1 MSAAHPQAY
10 EKPHGRAALDDD
22 LDRLLFELLRNILAK
37 RAPQVAS
44 WMTVT
49 SSQATIPAGRAAI
62 PYLQALNIWFQLL
75 KITEKIR
82 RMRRRHHIENDH
94 GEKELNNSFAQSLS
108 RSHLETDI
116 IKNRLSKLSVG
127 PTLTAHPTDAKRVT
141 VLEIHRRLHA
151 NLVAFDPQR
160 LTLRD
165 QKICLAEIEAE
176 IDLLWMT
183 GELRLER
190 PTLED
195 EIQWGLQFFRDS
207 IFDAIPEVF
216 ERFERAA
223 ELVFGGLDNITPCIK
238 FHSWIGG
245 DRDGNPNVTAKM
257 TALALKNAK
266 ADIITCYTG
275 LLRKAAA
282 RLSISHKITPLNDD
296 ITAGLS
302 KLICAR
308 GLQANNANEMF
319 RQALS
324 SIIHRLEN
332 DSYNHI
338 DDFISDLGQIENALL
353 SIGAEKLSSLYIRPI
368 KWRAQ
373 VFGFRVF
380 TLDIRQNSTVTTDV
394 LAEIWKSQTG
404 VTTPEYGSAEWSER
418 LRTEL
423 ATTDLKTVERHKLSP
438 QAVELLDVF
447 SLMKSARRSADPAAI
462 GPFILSMTRS
472 TDDLLGVYL
481 LARYA
486 GFGAETIDITVVPL
500 FETIEDL
507 RAAPDILTELLQ
519 VPLARRSLKVGGQTI
534 EIMLGY
540 SDSNKDGGFLCSI
553 WELDQ
558 AQRKIMR
565 ALQTKDFQP
574 VFFHGR
580 GGSVSRGGAPTDR
593 AIAAQPPNTV
603 HGQLRLT
610 EQGEVVSANYSNVST
625 AAAHLELL
633 ASSVFCH
640 SSNTGDSL
648 ADPAITDALDALSG
662 LSQTTYSDLLETP
675 GFIDYFQ
682 QASPVDELA
691 MLKIGSRPARRFG
704 AASLSDLRAIPWVF
718 AWSQNRHLITGWYGF
733 GTAISAFRRFR
744 GKQGDD
750 ILRQMFDHA
759 KLFRLIVDEV
769 EKSLFQTDMG
779 IAADYATLVSDTA
792 IRDAVFGK
800 VQDEYKLACEGVLF
814 ITGSQKLAKRFPGL
828 KDRFG
833 TIAPDLKRVHKLQ
846 VELLRQVRT
855 TSQPASVSI
864 PLLQSMNSISTGL
877 GWTG

>member
-1 MSAAHPQAY
+1 MSAVQTLND
-10 EKPHGRAALDDD
+10 KDLDTRVALDDD
-22 LDRLLFELLRNILAK
+22 LDRLLFELLNNILSK
-37 RAPQVAS
+37 RAPQVAT
-44 WMTVT
+44 WMTAAP
-49 SSQATIPAGRAAI
+49 SRATIPAGRAAI
-62 PYLQALNIWFQLL
+62 PHLQALNIWFQLL

-82 RMRRRHHIENDH
+82 LMHRRHQIENDQ
-94 GEKELNNSFAQSLS
+94 GEVKLNNSFAQSLNNS
-108 RSHLETDI
+108 CLKPDA
-116 IKNRLSKLSVG
+116 IKTILSTLSVG

-141 VLEIHRRLHA
+141 VLEIHRRLYA
-151 NLVAFDPQR
+151 NLVTFDPQQLSPRDHDNR
-160 LTLRD
+160 LS
-165 QKICLAEIEAE
+165 EIEAE

-207 IFDAIPEVF
+207 IFDAVPEVF
-216 ERFERAA
+216 ERCEQAA
-223 ELVFGGLDNITPCIK
+223 NLVFGGLDNITPCIK

-257 TALALKNAK
+257 TALALQNAK
-266 ADIITCYTG
+266 TDIITCYIH

-282 RLSISHKITPLNDD
+282 RLSISHKITPLSDG
-296 ITAGLS
+296 ISAGLS
-302 KLICAR
+302 ALICPH

-324 SIIHRLEN
+324 SIIYRLEK
-332 DSYNHI
+332 DRYDHI
-338 DDFISDLGQIENALL
+338 NDFIADLGQIENALQ
-353 SIGAEKLSSLYIRPI
+353 SIGAEKLVKLYIRPV
-368 KWRAQ
+368 KWRAL

-380 TLDIRQNSTVTTDV
+380 TLDIRQNSTVTTEV
-394 LAEIWKSQTG
+394 LAEIWGFQAGIKVPQ
-404 VTTPEYGSAEWSER
+404 YGSEGWSKR

-423 ATTDLKTVERHKLSP
+423 ANSDLKSVERAKLSP
-438 QAVELLDVF
+438 QAVELLDVL
-447 SLMKSARRSADPAAI
+447 SLMKTAGRSADPAAI

-500 FETIEDL
+500 FETIDDL
-507 RAAPDILTELLQ
+507 RAAPDILTSLLK
-519 VPLARRSLKVGGQTI
+519 VPLARRSLKVGGQKI

-565 ALQTKDFQP
+565 ALQSEDFQP

-603 HGQLRLT
+603 HGQLRMT
-610 EQGEVVSANYSNVST
+610 EQGEVVSANYSNVET

-633 ASSVFCH
+633 ASSVFRH
-640 SSNTGDSL
+640 SSNQGDSL
-648 ADPAITDALDALSG
+648 ADPTITDALDALSG
-662 LSQTTYSDLLETP
+662 LSQTAYCDLLETP

-682 QASPVDELA
+682 QASPVEELSL
-691 MLKIGSRPARRFG
+691 LKIGSRPARRFG
-704 AASLSDLRAIPWVF
+704 AASLGDLRAIPWVF

-733 GTAISAFRRFR
+733 GTAISTFRRFR
-744 GKQGDD
+744 GLQGDET
-750 ILRQMFDHA
+750 LGHMFDHA

-769 EKSLFQTDMG
+769 EKSLFQTDMA
-779 IAADYATLVSDTA
+779 IAADYATLVSDAET
-792 IRDAVFGK
+792 RDAVLGK
-800 VQDEYKLACEGVLF
+800 IQDEYKLACEGVLF
-814 ITGSQKLAKRFPGL
+814 ITGSQRLAERFPAFKG
-828 KDRFG
+828 RFCQV
-833 TIAPDLKRVHKLQ
+833 APDIERVNKLQ
-846 VELLRQVRT
+846 VELLRQARAT
-855 TSQPASVSI
+855 AQPASVSI

>member
-10 EKPHGRAALDDD
+10 EKTQVRAALDDD

-49 SSQATIPAGRAAI
+49 SSQAAIPAGSAAI

-82 RMRRRHHIENDH
+82 HMRCRQQIENDY
-94 GEKELNNSFAQSLS
+94 GEKELDNSFAQSLS
-108 RSHLETDI
+108 RSRLDVDA
-116 IKNRLSKLSVG
+116 IKTMLSTLSVG

-151 NLVAFDPQR
+151 NLFAFDPQQ
-160 LTLRD
+160 LTSRN
-165 QKICLAEIEAE
+165 QNKCLAEIEAE

-190 PTLED
+190 PALED

-207 IFDAIPEVF
+207 IFDAIPKVF
-216 ERFERAA
+216 ERFEQAA
-223 ELVFGGLDNITPCIK
+223 DLVFGGLDNITPCIK

-257 TALALKNAK
+257 TALALQNAK
-266 ADIITCYTG
+266 GDIIACYTG

-296 ITAGLS
+296 IAAGLS

-324 SIIHRLEN
+324 SIIHRLEK
-332 DSYNHI
+332 DSYDHI
-338 DDFISDLGQIENALL
+338 NDFIADLGQIENALQ
-353 SIGAEKLSSLYIRPI
+353 SIGAEKLVKLYIRPV
-368 KWRAQ
+368 KWRAL

-380 TLDIRQNSTVTTDV
+380 TLDIRQNSTVTTEV
-394 LAEIWKSQTG
+394 LAEIWGFQAGIKVPQ
-404 VTTPEYGSAEWSER
+404 YGSEGWSKR

-423 ATTDLKTVERHKLSP
+423 ANSDLKSVERAKLSP
-438 QAVELLDVF
+438 QAVELLDVL
-447 SLMKSARRSADPAAI
+447 SLMKTAGRSADPAAI

-486 GFGAETIDITVVPL
+486 GFGTETIDITVVPL

-507 RAAPDILTELLQ
+507 RAAPSILTALLK
-519 VPLARRSLKVGGQTI
+519 VPLARRSLKVGGKTI

-565 ALQTKDFQP
+565 ALQSQGFQP
-574 VFFHGR
+574 IFFHGR

-633 ASSVFCH
+633 ASSTFCH
-640 SSNTGDSL
+640 SSNTG
-648 ADPAITDALDALSG
+648 
-662 LSQTTYSDLLETP
+662 
-675 GFIDYFQ
+675 
-682 QASPVDELA
+682 
-691 MLKIGSRPARRFG
+691 R
-704 AASLSDLRAIPWVF
+704 
-718 AWSQNRHLITGWYGF
+718 
-733 GTAISAFRRFR
+733 
-744 GKQGDD
+744 
-750 ILRQMFDHA
+750 
-759 KLFRLIVDEV
+759 
-769 EKSLFQTDMG
+769 
-779 IAADYATLVSDTA
+779 
-792 IRDAVFGK
+792 
-800 VQDEYKLACEGVLF
+800 
-814 ITGSQKLAKRFPGL
+814 
-828 KDRFG
+828 
-833 TIAPDLKRVHKLQ
+833 
-846 VELLRQVRT
+846 
-855 TSQPASVSI
+855 
-864 PLLQSMNSISTGL
+864 
-877 GWTG
+877 